1 MFKATVESLSHEGG
15 LLAPFT
21 GSSPALGS
29 IIVRTDDG
37 TYIGKIDG
45 VLGNTD
51 SPIAH
56 IAHLDRKMNPN
67 DFIGCEAQIRPK
79 APRED
84 NRDNRNQH
92 RNPTDN
98 SRQSYN
104 RDRNQGGYRSSH
116 GQSFRRDSRN
126 RHERSYRDNQ
136 SRPNRRD
143 NSRSDNWRNRRGDG
157 RDNNQ
162 RRDSNRPNQRG
173 NHRGRDFSNR
183 DSRDSR
189 GQKKIFADNDWVCQK
204 CDNVN
209 FSFRKECNR
218 CGEPKMGNSGRDK
231 PPRRHNNQTKTRPE
245 RPNNNNR
252 KFRKARGKSANHAH
266 NRGPQPLNARSRRK
280 NRDD

>member
-29 IIVRTDDG
+29 IIIRTDDG
-37 TYIGKIDG
+37 TYIGKVDG

-51 SPIAH
+51 NPIAH

-79 APRED
+79 APRQD
-84 NRDNRNQH
+84 NRDNHHQH
-92 RNPTDN
+92 RSSADN
-98 SRQSYN
+98 TRQSYN
-104 RDRNQGGYRSSH
+104 RDRNQGGYRSNH
-116 GQSFRRDSRN
+116 GQSNRRDSRN
-126 RHERSYRDNQ
+126 RHDRSYRDNQ
-136 SRPNRRD
+136 SRPNQRN

-173 NHRGRDFSNR
+173 NNRGRDFSNR
-183 DSRDSR
+183 DSRDGK

-218 CGEPKMGNSGRDK
+218 CGEPKTGNSGRDK
-231 PPRRHNNQTKTRPE
+231 SPRRQNNHTKTRSD

-252 KFRKARGKSANHAH
+252 RFRKARGKSANHAH

>member
-29 IIVRTDDG
+29 IIVRADDG

-45 VLGNTD
+45 VFGNTD

-79 APRED
+79 APRQD
-84 NRDNRNQH
+84 NRDRNNQQ
-92 RNPTDN
+92 RGSTNS

-104 RDRNQGGYRSSH
+104 RDRGRDGYGSNH
-116 GQSFRRDSRN
+116 GQSNRRDSRN
-126 RHERSYRDNQ
+126 RNERSYRDNQ
-136 SRPNRRD
+136 SRSNWRD
-143 NSRSDNWRNRRGDG
+143 NSRSDNQRNRTGDRGD
-157 RDNNQ
+157 NNN
-162 RRDSNRPNQRG
+162 RRVSNRPNQRG
-173 NHRGRDFSNR
+173 NNRSREFSNR
-183 DSRDSR
+183 DSRNGR

-218 CGEPKMGNSGRDK
+218 CGEPKAGNSGRDK
-231 PPRRHNNQTKTRPE
+231 PPRRQNNQTKTRPD

-266 NRGPQPLNARSRRK
+266 NRGPQPLNPRSRRK